1 MKHFAILILAVVASA
16 VVMAYPE
23 RDSAKDGN
31 EEQERALPVNVQE
44 RGEVADADYDDYDEE
59 GTTPTVDPT
68 AQTARPR
75 LQGNQS

>member
-1 MKHFAILILAVVASA
+1 MKHFVILILAVVASA

-31 EEQERALPVNVQE
+31 QEKERALLVKVQE
-44 RGEVADADYDDYDEE
+44 RYQGNQGDYDEYDQDE
-59 GTTPTVDPT
+59 TTPPPDPT

-75 LQGNQS
+75 LRQNQD